1 MHPHLSRRRFVLGS
15 AAAVAGLAARGAT
28 PAERKKPMWPF
39 YAFDNGLRTIKG
51 YEDQAKLLKDLGYV
65 GLEYH
70 LNHQRLPEMLEALD
84 THGLELNAVYTVPWA
99 EQPVDPKLG
108 DSIKLMKGRATRIEM
123 GIRSKTF
130 KKPSD
135 PAGDPQAIELMTR
148 VSDLCGDTG
157 PVVSVYPHAWFW
169 TEKVDDGARLA
180 KKIGRK
186 NVGTNFNLVHW
197 TWVKQSRS
205 VEATLRDVLPHLFSV
220 TINNGTTKG
229 RKIYA
234 LDQGDY
240 DLLGFLGT
248 VKKVGYTGPVGLQCY
263 SVPGASEAHLKRSMA
278 VWQAL
283 TKKLG
288 VAGA

>member
-1 MHPHLSRRRFVLGS
+1 MRPHLSRRQFVLGS
-15 AAAVAGLAARGAT
+15 AAAVAGLAARRAT
-28 PAERKKPMWPF
+28 SAEGKKPMWPF
-39 YAFDNGLRTIKG
+39 YAFDNGLRTVKS
-51 YEDQAKLLKDLGYV
+51 YEDQARLLKDLGYV

-70 LNHQRLPEMLEALD
+70 LNHTRLPEMLEALD
-84 THGLELNAVYTVPWA
+84 KHGLELNAVYTVPWA
-99 EQPVDPKLG
+99 EGPVDPKLG

-157 PVVSVYPHAWFW
+157 PVVSVYPHTGFW
-169 TEKVDDGARLA
+169 TEKADDGARLA
-180 KKIGRK
+180 EKIGRK

-197 TWVKQSRS
+197 HWVKQSRS
-205 VEATLRDVLPHLFSV
+205 AEATLRDVLPHLFCV

-229 RKIYA
+229 RKISS

-240 DLLGFLGT
+240 DLPGFLRS
-248 VKKVGYTGPVGLQCY
+248 VKKVGYTGIVGLQCY
-263 SVPGASEAHLKRSMA
+263 SVPGPSEEHLKRSMA
-278 VWQAL
+278 TWRKLCTQ
-283 TKKLG
+283 LG
-288 VAGA
+288 VDG